1 MITIDLDKLNKLKE
15 AKDFTSNREVE
26 TSLLSL
32 LEAKKQ
38 VDTVYDEVRDAL
50 KQSVQ
55 KQGLQFLEGESVKVT
70 LSQSG
75 SRYELVSP
83 QACPPEVLEVK
94 LNPKAVDAYLENNN
108 KLPDGVEELETI
120 NTSIRISVK

>member
-1 MITIDLDKLNKLKE
+1 MINIDLDKLNELKE

-26 TSLLSL
+26 ISLISL

-38 VDTVYDEVRDAL
+38 LDTVYDEVRDAL
-50 KQSVQ
+50 KTNVQ
-55 KQGLQFLEGESVKVT
+55 NEGLQFLEGERVKVT
-70 LSQSG
+70 ISQSG
-75 SRYELVSP
+75 ARYELVSP

-108 KLPDGVEELETI
+108 KLPDGVEELETRS
-120 NTSIRISVK
+120 TSIRISVK